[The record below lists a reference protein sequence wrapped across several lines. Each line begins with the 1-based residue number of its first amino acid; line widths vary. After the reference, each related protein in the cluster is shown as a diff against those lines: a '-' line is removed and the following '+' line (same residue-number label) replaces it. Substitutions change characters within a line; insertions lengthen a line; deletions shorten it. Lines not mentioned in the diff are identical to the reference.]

1 MSRYESN
8 RYPELAKILAI
19 AKLTIRSAIRFRLV
33 TVIVPLLGAI
43 LISLPHLIKHNGT
56 AEMLTQVVLSY
67 SLGLIIFLL
76 GLLTVW
82 LACASL
88 AKEIQECQ
96 MQMIVVKPIARW
108 QIWLGKWLGITTLNA
123 GLLAICGTVV
133 LTLLYSESRSLSD
146 EERKLLGEKVL
157 VARGGLIEAPPDLS
171 DDIERIFNERVAR
184 DGVASLDHEY
194 VREKVEEEVWAL
206 NQIVKPNHLRRWKID
221 FEWRHR
227 LVSGSPL
234 HLRVK
239 FYAAQVADSGHY
251 PTLWIVGDPN
261 TGMFWRQE
269 LDLSPVAFH
278 EIAVPAGLISSDGTL
293 HIECRN
299 YTEASLI
306 FPVDESLEVLFPEGS
321 FLFNYIRSLSVILLW
336 LSLLAALGL
345 TAASIL
351 SFPVASFFVFALLI
365 VLFSGNLFSAIVE
378 EGTVSGVDDET
389 GKASWTQFDWFLV
402 PIFAS
407 VLEVINTVQAI
418 SPIESL
424 AAGRSIPIDKLAI
437 VFLKLGLLIGLP
449 IAGTGMYLFHRNEL
463 ATSGKNG

>member
-1 MSRYESN
+1 MILRWDRGEEYELKSFDGIIVGAGHNALVLQAYLSRCGLRTLSIDQSLRPGGGLNTIENPRIPGCRHNLHSFFHRGLTGMPWWTDLNLAANGVEYIEPDLNVAMVTSDGRVLQWWRDFDRTVESFATFSKKDADRL
-8 RYPELAKILAI
+8 RYWYQCFRPIVEKILI
-19 AKLTIRSAIRFRLV
+19 PEGQS
-33 TVIVPLLGAI
+33 P
-43 LISLPHLIKHNGT
+43 
-56 AEMLTQVVLSY
+56 
-67 SLGLIIFLL
+67 
-76 GLLTVW
+76 
-82 LACASL
+82 
-88 AKEIQECQ
+88 
-96 MQMIVVKPIARW
+96 PIDP
-108 QIWLGKWLGITTLNA
+108 T
-123 GLLAICGTVV
+123 
-133 LTLLYSESRSLSD
+133 
-146 EERKLLGEKVL
+146 
-157 VARGGLIEAPPDLS
+157 
-171 DDIERIFNERVAR
+171 
-184 DGVASLDHEY
+184 
-194 VREKVEEEVWAL
+194 
-206 NQIVKPNHLRRWKID
+206 LRRT
-221 FEWRHR
+221 
-227 LVSGSPL
+227 L

-278 EIAVPAGLISSDGTL
+278 EIAVPAGLISPDGTL

-321 FLFNYIRSLSVILLW
+321 FLLNFVRSLSVILLW
-336 LSLLAALGL
+336 LGLLAALGL

-437 VFLKLGLLIGLP
+437 VFLKLGLFIGMP
-449 IAGTGMYLFHRNEL
+449 IAGIGMYLFHRNEL